1 MSGYL
6 PQLVSILR
14 EGGVRRH
21 IPENTEE
28 TGLCP
33 GVGLKGGGA
42 QSLAAKGWGSPGTRF
57 RLLEGFGVGGYR
69 CLAECLFSSR
79 QKHLVCGPVKVA
91 GAPGTLT
98 APEYYE

>member
-14 EGGVRRH
+14 EGGVRGH

-33 GVGLKGGGA
+33 GVGLKGG
-42 QSLAAKGWGSPGTRF
+42 GSPGTRF